1 LRPALRYAKR
11 PRWAPCAGSALRFA
25 GGLEQNGARD
35 FSSSGREA
43 LMMAQ
48 RFPTDFLPLP
58 RRLFLPVRPDVGSPH
73 HSSYM
78 PSAIQESA
86 HPHLARPFVCVD
98 DPLVKALLPRY
109 QESAHARRAHAANR
123 FGSRR
128 VHKLGSQTG
137 RRRGQIDFRI
147 YRPAH
152 TASSSLLEH
161 HERSRASFL
170 PWSVTG
176 GQPNRRGAL
185 VHWSSGQQGGSANA
199 TRFTGELEETGA
211 SEPARSR
218 ALLDCW
224 NGGHDRIGRRR
235 YLCRSL
241 SSLALMGARELVA
254 PPVGWRAGRH
264 MT

>member
-1 LRPALRYAKR
+1 MS
-11 PRWAPCAGSALRFA
+11 AGKNR
-25 GGLEQNGARD
+25 
-35 FSSSGREA
+35 
-43 LMMAQ
+43 Q
-48 RFPTDFLPLP
+48 RLKAHE
-58 RRLFLPVRPDVGSPH
+58 FLPVRPDVGSHPTTVRTCH
-73 HSSYM
+73 PRYKSR
-78 PSAIQESA
+78 
-86 HPHLARPFVCVD
+86 HPHLARPFVYVD
-98 DPLVKALLPRY
+98 DPLVKALLARY

-147 YRPAH
+147 YRPAD

-199 TRFTGELEETGA
+199 TRFTG
-211 SEPARSR
+211 
-218 ALLDCW
+218 
-224 NGGHDRIGRRR
+224 
-235 YLCRSL
+235 
-241 SSLALMGARELVA
+241 
-254 PPVGWRAGRH
+254 
-264 MT
+264 